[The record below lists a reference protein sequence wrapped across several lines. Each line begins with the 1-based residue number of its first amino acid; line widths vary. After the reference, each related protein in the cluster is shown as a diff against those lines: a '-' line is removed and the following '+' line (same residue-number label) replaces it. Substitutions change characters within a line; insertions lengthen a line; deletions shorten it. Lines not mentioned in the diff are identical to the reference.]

1 MGNKN
6 VKDIKNSINV
16 NVKIDNDKI
25 IITNNEDYTILVK
38 LNKRE
43 IMPILNLVG
52 HLYDEDLKAIIRDN
66 DIKGDYKIEMNVN
79 LPLKDIEGI

>member
-6 VKDIKNSINV
+6 VKNIKDSINI
-16 NVKIDNDKI
+16 NVKIDKDKI
-25 IITNNEDYTILVK
+25 VVGNNEDYTIMVE

-43 IMPILNLVG
+43 IMPILNLIG
-52 HLYDEDLKAIIRDN
+52 HLYDEDLKAIIKDN

>member
-6 VKDIKNSINV
+6 VKNSINV
-16 NVKIDNDKI
+16 SVKIDNDKI
-25 IITNNEDYTILVK
+25 VIMNNGDYTILVE

-52 HLYDEDLKAIIRDN
+52 HLYDEDLKAIIKDN

>member
-6 VKDIKNSINV
+6 VKDVKNSINV
-16 NVKIDNDKI
+16 NVRIDNDKI
-25 IITNNEDYTILVK
+25 IIGSNEDHTILVK

-43 IMPILNLVG
+43 IMPILNLIG
-52 HLYDEDLKAIIRDN
+52 HLYDEDLKAIIKDN